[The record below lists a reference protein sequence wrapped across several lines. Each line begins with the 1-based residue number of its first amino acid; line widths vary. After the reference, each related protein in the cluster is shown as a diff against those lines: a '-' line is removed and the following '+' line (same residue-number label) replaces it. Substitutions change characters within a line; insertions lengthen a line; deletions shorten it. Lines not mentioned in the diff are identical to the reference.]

1 MIMSFLRNVLAAVM
15 VPIVKFLRFLSP
27 VGDLIVR
34 FWLAKIFFDSGL
46 TKIQSWESTVLLFT
60 NAYHVPLLSP
70 PVAAF
75 LGTACEL
82 ILPVLLVLGLGGR
95 IAIFIFFIYNIVAM
109 ISYNFLWTPSG
120 AAGLEEHINWALL
133 LMVLMLHGPGKL
145 SIDYWLHKR
154 HHS

>member
-1 MIMSFLRNVLAAVM
+1 MHTLEQKLAVIVL
-15 VPIVKFLRFLSP
+15 PIVNFLKWLAP
-27 VGDLIVR
+27 VGDLVVR
-34 FWLAKIFFDSGL
+34 IWLAKIFFESGL

-60 NAYHVPLLSP
+60 NLYHVPLLP
-70 PVAAF
+70 PAMAAF
-75 LGTACEL
+75 LGTACEI
-82 ILPVLLVLGLGGR
+82 ILPVLLLIGLGGR
-95 IAIFIFFIYNIVAM
+95 IMILIFFIYNIVAM
-109 ISYNFLWTPSG
+109 ISYNFLWTPAG

>member
-1 MIMSFLRNVLAAVM
+1 MHTLEQKLAVIVL
-15 VPIVKFLRFLSP
+15 PIVNFLKWLAP

-75 LGTACEL
+75 LGTAFEL
-82 ILPVLLVLGLGGR
+82 ILPVLLVLCLGGR

-120 AAGLEEHINWALL
+120 AAGLE
-133 LMVLMLHGPGKL
+133 
-145 SIDYWLHKR
+145 
-154 HHS
+154 